1 MRTSKLILSIICLIA
16 GFTIMYSCKSA
27 PKEPLDEAKAQ
38 QTIKQYILNHGF
50 EHGTEELIIANSI
63 QKYDKATQGEDHQTS
78 IKVYF
83 KNEAGTNTVVLVF
96 NFTNPTKDQW
106 VLHSIKSEGKVSN
119 ELADWVARKTG
130 LNEPVK

>member
-1 MRTSKLILSIICLIA
+1 MRTSKLILTAICLLA
-16 GFTIMYSCKSA
+16 GLMFLFSCKSE

-38 QTIKQYILNHGF
+38 QTIKQFILNHGF
-50 EHGTEELIIANSI
+50 EHGTEELIIANTI
-63 QKYDKATQGEDHQTS
+63 EKYDKAIQGLDHQTS
-78 IKVYF
+78 IKTYF

>member
-1 MRTSKLILSIICLIA
+1 MRNSKLILLVICLMA
-16 GFTIMYSCKSA
+16 GVTIMFSCKSE

-63 QKYDKATQGEDHQTS
+63 QKYDKATQGADHQTS
-78 IKVYF
+78 IKAYF

-96 NFTNPTKDQW
+96 NFTNPSKDQW

-119 ELADWVARKTG
+119 DLADWVARKTG